1 MCADCVR
8 NEVDI
13 TEGIPKQ
20 ATIHFCRNCERY
32 LQPPAHW
39 VVCTLE
45 SRELL
50 ALCLKK
56 LRGLNKVRL
65 VDAGFLWTE
74 PHSRRIKVKL
84 TIQKEVFAATILQ
97 QQFEVEYVVSAMQCE
112 DCAKVMASNT
122 WKAMVQVRQ
131 KVPHKRTFLY
141 LEQLILKHGAHKD
154 TINIKEAKDGLDF
167 YYSQRSHA
175 IRMCEFLSAVV
186 PLKTKSSEQLISS
199 DIHNNT
205 SNYRFTY
212 SVELVPI
219 CKDDLICLPHKLAN
233 SLGNISPLVLCSK
246 VSNSLQVIDP
256 NTLQA
261 AEVSC
266 PVYYRTPFP
275 SLASVSSL
283 VEYYVLDVELC
294 GPRRGKYALADV
306 QVARVSD
313 FGKNDTTFF
322 ARSHLGNILNA
333 GDHALGFD
341 LSKANFNNDAFEALN
356 HNGLPDVI
364 LVKKSYPI
372 RRARNRGRA
381 WRLKHLAKEVE
392 DGMAPRKQEQE
403 RVEQDLELFLRDL
416 EEDPELRSTVNL
428 YKHANKPKKDA
439 IMGESS
445 DMEEEDFPEIR
456 LEELLDDLR
465 IDDGPEAE
473 ENQI

>member
-1 MCADCVR
+1 M
-8 NEVDI
+8 
-13 TEGIPKQ
+13 
-20 ATIHFCRNCERY
+20 
-32 LQPPAHW
+32 
-39 VVCTLE
+39 
-45 SRELL
+45 
-50 ALCLKK
+50 
-56 LRGLNKVRL
+56 
-65 VDAGFLWTE
+65 
-74 PHSRRIKVKL
+74 
-84 TIQKEVFAATILQ
+84 
-97 QQFEVEYVVSAMQCE
+97 
-112 DCAKVMASNT
+112 
-122 WKAMVQVRQ
+122 
-131 KVPHKRTFLY
+131 
-141 LEQLILKHGAHKD
+141 
-154 TINIKEAKDGLDF
+154 
-167 YYSQRSHA
+167 
-175 IRMCEFLSAVV
+175 
-186 PLKTKSSEQLISS
+186 
-199 DIHNNT
+199 
-205 SNYRFTY
+205 
-212 SVELVPI
+212 
-219 CKDDLICLPHKLAN
+219 
-233 SLGNISPLVLCSK
+233 
-246 VSNSLQVIDP
+246 
-256 NTLQA
+256 
-261 AEVSC
+261 
-266 PVYYRTPFP
+266 
-275 SLASVSSL
+275 
-283 VEYYVLDVELC
+283 EYYVLDVELC

-445 DMEEEDFPEIR
+445 DMVDAPEQGHADVHMGEDADHDGEEGEEEEEDFPEIR